1 VSCGAVLVLVGMVVV
16 VLLPLVVG
24 TTVGSFVV
32 EDLLVLML
40 EVLVVAHS
48 ESPQWPRKV
57 HPTL

>member
-24 TTVGSFVV
+24 TTIGSFVV

-40 EVLVVAHS
+40 EVLVVAHLL
-48 ESPQWPRKV
+48 RMV
-57 HPTL
+57 LRRR